1 MQLEIRTE
9 RQKSWQNGN
18 DVLWAAGTHWY
29 WNEAG
34 RWGPESSGRAALFRS
49 VGGSLASCDPMLQST
64 HTDQQRLA
72 FLHSICFDHSWTTLC
87 PSVETRRRNVSK
99 VCFKSVRTLR
109 NLRPTIMDMWRACLI
124 YQNFN
129 FVTGLIT
136 MLVHLSNVFHY
147 SNLCLAWGGKYL
159 CCLELVNFVIVQKI
173 HPDWRVCYLAVVIA
187 ASGSPGFSPR
197 SWITISQEL

>member
-1 MQLEIRTE
+1 MISSTWHNVHNEAASFVPLLFTNWILTKQRRCSLRFALSAKNPGRMVMTYCEQLALIDIEMR
-9 RQKSWQNGN
+9 
-18 DVLWAAGTHWY
+18 
-29 WNEAG
+29 AG

-109 NLRPTIMDMWRACLI
+109 NLRPTIMDM
-124 YQNFN
+124 
-129 FVTGLIT
+129 
-136 MLVHLSNVFHY
+136 
-147 SNLCLAWGGKYL
+147 
-159 CCLELVNFVIVQKI
+159 
-173 HPDWRVCYLAVVIA
+173 
-187 ASGSPGFSPR
+187 
-197 SWITISQEL
+197 

>member
-147 SNLCLAWGGKYL
+147 SNLWLAWRWKVFML
-159 CCLELVNFVIVQKI
+159 SDLKLVNF
-173 HPDWRVCYLAVVIA
+173 
-187 ASGSPGFSPR
+187 
-197 SWITISQEL
+197 